1 MKSITIQMFTWHSFA
16 AYTSDM
22 RIDFE
27 YLPKVF
33 DYIHITS
40 FCSCSFIEFLYF
52 RILSIFRNLSIVF
65 RISSLQSLSLSPF
78 AILNEYYM
86 VRYGALHDAIRVNE
100 KERESGRGYEQV
112 NKIIYFFMVLFVHE

>member
-1 MKSITIQMFTWHSFA
+1 MLIHWIFIFPYFVDLSQLIYRFSNLFSSVSLPLSVRHS
-16 AYTSDM
+16 
-22 RIDFE
+22 
-27 YLPKVF
+27 PKAV
-33 DYIHITS
+33 
-40 FCSCSFIEFLYF
+40 
-52 RILSIFRNLSIVF
+52 
-65 RISSLQSLSLSPF
+65 